1 MISKR
6 SFHIMDIAKI
16 GAWIVFICLSVLAL
30 VFIPV
35 SIAAC
40 SDPRLYKAYIGIII
54 VCFFYLLFY
63 FISRFLIYIYPWWSK
78 RKKAT
83 QIITSVISIILVIT
97 IPTVSIVIPIKRR
110 TIEFTNHFQTN
121 WEINILDHAKL
132 KYGQS
137 WSYGFVGGHDELV
150 YAVYK
155 LNKAQSDEL
164 SLLVPNQICA
174 LKSWHRIEL
183 DRIKKDHPNLEQKK
197 YAELYFDNVLQRFRF
212 SVPKRFLV
220 DWKSENTY
228 WGLRGGI
235 AANYNHKST
244 DACLFTIY
252 DSKTARLTLFEY
264 LVADH

>member
-1 MISKR
+1 M
-6 SFHIMDIAKI
+6 
-16 GAWIVFICLSVLAL
+16 
-30 VFIPV
+30 
-35 SIAAC
+35 
-40 SDPRLYKAYIGIII
+40 
-54 VCFFYLLFY
+54 LFY

-97 IPTVSIVIPIKRR
+97 ITTVSIVIPIKRR
-110 TIEFTNHFQTN
+110 NIEFTNHFQTN

-132 KYGQS
+132 KYSQS

-197 YAELYFDNVLQRFRF
+197 YAELYFDNVLQRFHF

-228 WGLRGGI
+228 WGLRGEI
-235 AANYNHKST
+235 VANYNHKST
-244 DACLFTIY
+244 DAFLFTIY

>member
-1 MISKR
+1 M
-6 SFHIMDIAKI
+6 
-16 GAWIVFICLSVLAL
+16 
-30 VFIPV
+30 
-35 SIAAC
+35 
-40 SDPRLYKAYIGIII
+40 
-54 VCFFYLLFY
+54 LFY

-97 IPTVSIVIPIKRR
+97 ITTVSIVIPIKRR
-110 TIEFTNHFQTN
+110 NIEFTNHFQTN

-132 KYGQS
+132 KYSQS

-244 DACLFTIY
+244 DACLF
-252 DSKTARLTLFEY
+252 SRRSLSGVMKTNNNPNPLPLGIIRFGFVIKWYSLRESNPQLALRRGLLYPFN
-264 LVADH
+264 

>member
-1 MISKR
+1 
-6 SFHIMDIAKI
+6 MDIAKI

-183 DRIKKDHPNLEQKK
+183 DLSLIH
-197 YAELYFDNVLQRFRF
+197 
-212 SVPKRFLV
+212 
-220 DWKSENTY
+220 
-228 WGLRGGI
+228 I
-235 AANYNHKST
+235 
-244 DACLFTIY
+244 
-252 DSKTARLTLFEY
+252 
-264 LVADH
+264 